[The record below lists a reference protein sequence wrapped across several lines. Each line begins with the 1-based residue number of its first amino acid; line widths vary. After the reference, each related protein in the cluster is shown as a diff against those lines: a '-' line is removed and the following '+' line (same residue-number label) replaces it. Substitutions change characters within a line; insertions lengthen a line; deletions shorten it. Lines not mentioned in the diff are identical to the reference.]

1 MSGTVKSKGIY
12 KEDSDFF
19 HLQLPFQSN
28 LDNVKYLTQMLKKI
42 SVSTF
47 KIQ

>member
-1 MSGTVKSKGIY
+1 MGEEKIKYIQHSGTKMGGEIY

-28 LDNVKYLTQMLKKI
+28 LDNVK
-42 SVSTF
+42 
-47 KIQ
+47 